1 MRVAFR
7 KYHRL
12 IAITVCLPLIVTAA
26 SGVAMTLTTEWFHQ
40 NESTEFLL
48 KVHTF
53 QIFGLS
59 AIFPILNGLGLIC
72 LILTGLSMTNL
83 LSRRR
88 KPKQR
93 SELP

>member
-7 KYHRL
+7 KHHRL
-12 IAITVCLPLIVTAA
+12 IAITVCIPLMITAITGIA
-26 SGVAMTLTTEWFHQ
+26 ITFTDQWFHQ
-40 NESTEFLL
+40 NDLTGFLL
-48 KVHTF
+48 QIHTF

-59 AIFPILNGLGLIC
+59 AFLPIFNGLGLIG
-72 LILTGLSMTNL
+72 LILTGLSMTGL
-83 LSRRR
+83 FSQRR